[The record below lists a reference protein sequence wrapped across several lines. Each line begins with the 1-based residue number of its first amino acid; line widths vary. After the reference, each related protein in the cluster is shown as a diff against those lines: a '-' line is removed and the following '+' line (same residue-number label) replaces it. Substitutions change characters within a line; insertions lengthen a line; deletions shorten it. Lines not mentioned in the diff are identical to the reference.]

1 MIDAYAGIKHCVY
14 VISSSSEDYF
24 AEMTAVSMK
33 SLRLSNPNCKIT
45 IVVDSLS
52 DNSTGLQL
60 AKDLSDN
67 VIEISSHHS
76 EQIYRSRDL
85 KIRLRKI
92 VDGPFLYLDSDTL
105 VVDEIGELFFH
116 GHDIAAGKDYP
127 VNRRIISPPKAIFGE
142 TARLGWSL
150 GVVPY
155 LNSGVF
161 FMDATEQ
168 AYKFS
173 ERLASNWRDF
183 CNKLDKPND
192 QPAFNQ
198 AIFDQLHADTSF
210 KLHIFDRSFNAQVS
224 MDPLLGRNAHI
235 FHIFSGSFHSRH
247 DTVLHVE
254 AHRLKG
260 EGFIDT
266 TAIRRAIDNGH
277 PWMRLDSP
285 RKVMAHR
292 GYIIGGCK
300 YLISHL
306 FHREI

>member
-1 MIDAYAGIKHCVY
+1 MIDVRAEAMHCVY
-14 VISSSSEDYF
+14 VISSSREDYF
-24 AEMTAVSMK
+24 AEMTAVSIK

-45 IVVDSLS
+45 IVIDSLS
-52 DNSTGLQL
+52 GNSIGLQF
-60 AKDLSDN
+60 AKNLSDH
-67 VIEISSHHS
+67 VIEISSRHS

-85 KIRLRKI
+85 KVRLREI
-92 VDGPFLYLDSDTL
+92 VDGPFIYLDSDTL
-105 VVDEIGELFFH
+105 VVDKIGGLFFR
-116 GHDIAAGKDYP
+116 GYDIAAGRDYP
-127 VNRRIISPPKAIFGE
+127 VNRRMISPAKAIYGE
-142 TARLGWSL
+142 TATMGWSL
-150 GVVPY
+150 GVLPY

-161 FMDATEQ
+161 FMDDTEQ

-173 ERLASNWRDF
+173 ERLASNWQDF
-183 CNKLDKPND
+183 CNKLGKPND

-198 AIFDQLHADTSF
+198 AIFDRFHSDPSF
-210 KLHIFDRSFNAQVS
+210 KLHIFDHSFNAQVS

-235 FHIFSGSFHSRH
+235 FHIFSGSFHSRQ

-254 AHRLKG
+254 THRLKG
-260 EGFIDT
+260 EGYIDE

-277 PWMRLDSP
+277 PWMQLDSP

-300 YLISHL
+300 YLISRL